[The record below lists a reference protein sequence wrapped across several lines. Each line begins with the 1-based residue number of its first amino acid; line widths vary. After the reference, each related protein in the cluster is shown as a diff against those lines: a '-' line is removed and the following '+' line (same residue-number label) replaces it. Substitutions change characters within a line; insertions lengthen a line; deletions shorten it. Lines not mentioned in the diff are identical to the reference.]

1 MGLENSVGG
10 GGGIAVVVAGSG
22 EGAQG
27 GVPAG
32 LQGVGDEPVGGIDG
46 EVAVPGGAG
55 GLFGAPDV
63 GSAELVCASAWAISS
78 SLTARVTSM
87 AAGVAELIP
96 RGLRNNLFR
105 RLRSTPGPS

>member
-10 GGGIAVVVAGSG
+10 GGGIAVIVAGSG
-22 EGAQG
+22 EGEQG

-55 GLFGAPDV
+55 GLFGA
-63 GSAELVCASAWAISS
+63 G
-78 SLTARVTSM
+78 
-87 AAGVAELIP
+87 
-96 RGLRNNLFR
+96 RGLGGAGLRV
-105 RLRSTPGPS
+105 RLGDQLVADREGDLDGRWGG